1 MTEGDRRRKKI
12 VECIENAQTPVSGA
26 ELAKEFGVSRQAIVQ
41 DIALLRATNRN
52 ILSTNKGYFLY
63 HPEEGVEKPKRIY
76 YVQHTDDQMEDELC
90 TIVEYGGKVLDVI
103 VEHDIYGQIAVD
115 LMLANRLDVEEFMEK
130 IKKSKSQ
137 PLSVLTGGKHWHTVE
152 ADRKEILDVI
162 EKKLGEKG
170 YLQL

>member
-1 MTEGDRRRKKI
+1 MTEGDKRRQKI
-12 VECIENAQTPVSGA
+12 VERIENGTEPVSGA

-63 HPEEGVEKPKRIY
+63 HPEEGQEKPKRIF
-76 YVQHTDDQMEDELC
+76 YVQHTDEQMEDELG
-90 TIVEYGGKVLDVI
+90 TIVAYGGKVLDVI

-115 LMLANRLDVEEFMEK
+115 LMLSNRLDVDEFMDK

-137 PLSVLTGGKHWHTVE
+137 PLNVLTGGKHWHTVE
-152 ADRKEILDVI
+152 ADRKEILDAI
-162 EKKLGEKG
+162 EKKLREKG
-170 YLQL
+170 YLQE